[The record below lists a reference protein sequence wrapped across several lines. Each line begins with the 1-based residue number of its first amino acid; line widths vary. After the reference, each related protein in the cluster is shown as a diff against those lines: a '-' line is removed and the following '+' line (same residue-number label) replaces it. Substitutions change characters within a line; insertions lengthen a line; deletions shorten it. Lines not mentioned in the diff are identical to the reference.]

1 MAVRNPFAINFG
13 KVPVQYISRDI
24 IIEEVLQE
32 LLSEEAQ
39 NPCFMLTGTR
49 GSGKTVTMTS
59 IEKKVAELE
68 EWIIVRLNPDRN
80 LLNGLVAKLYDSRD
94 FLTKFIDT
102 SVNLSKFGIG
112 INLSKKTP
120 VADIES
126 ALEIIL
132 KELKKR
138 KKKVLVTI
146 DEVSN
151 TPYMR
156 EFASSFQIMLRE
168 DLPIYLIMAGL
179 YENIRELENEKDLTF
194 LYRAPKIE
202 MEPLNL
208 TRIAER
214 YRDIL
219 KVDSEKAMDMAI
231 MTKGYPLAY
240 QALGKYLWEDENHE
254 MNDQVLLKY
263 DEALNHY
270 VYKKLWSELSRKDK
284 WYMSFI
290 VRKESMET
298 GELLELSGQKKNEF
312 SQYRERLRDKGLI
325 NTDTHGVVS
334 YKLPRF
340 DVFVKNN
347 YISE

>member
-1 MAVRNPFAINFG
+1 MTARNPFAINFG

-24 IIEEVLQE
+24 IIDEILQE
-32 LLSEEAQ
+32 LLSEDAQ

-49 GSGKTVTMTS
+49 GSGKTITMTS
-59 IEKKVAELE
+59 IEKKISEMDD
-68 EWIIVRLNPDRN
+68 WIIVRLNPDRD

-112 INLSKKTP
+112 VNISKKAP

-126 ALEIIL
+126 ALEIVL
-132 KELKKR
+132 KELQKR
-138 KKKVLVTI
+138 NKKVLVTI

-168 DLPIYLIMAGL
+168 NLPIFLIMAGL
-179 YENIRELENEKDLTF
+179 YENIRELENEKNLTF

-219 KVDSEKAMDMAI
+219 KVDNEKAMDMAI
-231 MTKGYPLAY
+231 MTKGYPFAY
-240 QALGKYLWEDENHE
+240 QALGKYLWEDEHHE
-254 MNDQVLLKY
+254 MNEQVLIKY
-263 DEALNHY
+263 DEALSHY
-270 VYKKLWSELSRKDK
+270 VYKKLWSELSPKDR

-290 VRKESMET
+290 VKKESMET
-298 GELLELSGQKKNEF
+298 GELLKICGQKKNEF

-325 NTDTHGVVS
+325 NANARGIVS
-334 YKLPRF
+334 FKLPRF
-340 DVFVKNN
+340 DVFVENN
-347 YISE
+347 NIVG

>member
-1 MAVRNPFAINFG
+1 MTDRNPFAINFG

-24 IIEEVLQE
+24 IIDEILQE
-32 LLSEEAQ
+32 LLSEDAQ

-59 IEKKVAELE
+59 IEKKISEMDD
-68 EWIIVRLNPDRN
+68 WIIVRLNPDRD

-112 INLSKKTP
+112 VNISKKAP

-126 ALEIIL
+126 ALEIVL
-132 KELKKR
+132 KELQKR
-138 KKKVLVTI
+138 NKKVLVTI

-168 DLPIYLIMAGL
+168 NLPLFLIMAGL

-208 TRIAER
+208 TRIAEK

-219 KVDSEKAMDMAI
+219 KVDNEKAMDMAI
-231 MTKGYPLAY
+231 MTKGYPFAY
-240 QALGKYLWEDENHE
+240 QALGKYLWEEADHL
-254 MNDQVLLKY
+254 MNDDVLVKF
-263 DEALNHY
+263 DEALSRY
-270 VYKKLWSELSRKDK
+270 VYK
-284 WYMSFI
+284 
-290 VRKESMET
+290 
-298 GELLELSGQKKNEF
+298 
-312 SQYRERLRDKGLI
+312 
-325 NTDTHGVVS
+325 
-334 YKLPRF
+334 
-340 DVFVKNN
+340 
-347 YISE
+347 